1 MPYPPAPWSLKGYC
15 VQTLHLVDTARARQ
29 FVPPDLRVV
38 SVLPGKTLG
47 VVYFASYGPGSAME
61 YDELIVAPA
70 LTRHAGRLGFWI
82 SHIYVDH
89 PDSVAGGREIWGLP
103 KEMAQFAWETGSKDC
118 VVARQGDRVLATV
131 SWGKQRR
138 LWQQP
143 LRLPVISR
151 LGPQVLGFQGKVC
164 GRLGIS
170 RGKLE
175 VPGESPFASLRLG
188 GGGLAYQLRNM
199 DFVASA
205 PVVLDQAPVP
215 AH

>member
-29 FVPPDLRVV
+29 FVPPDLRIV

-47 VVYFASYGPGSAME
+47 VVCFASYGPGSVLE

-70 LTRHAGRLGFWI
+70 LTRHAGKSGFWI

-89 PDSVAGGREIWGLP
+89 EASMAGGREIWGLP
-103 KEMAQFAWETGSKDC
+103 KEMARFTWETGSKDR
-118 VVARQGDRVLATV
+118 VVARQRDRVLATV
-131 SWGKQRR
+131 SWGQQRR

-151 LGPQVLGFQGKVC
+151 LGPELLGFQGKVC

-170 RGKLE
+170 RGRLE
-175 VPGESPFASLRLG
+175 VPPESPFASLGLG
-188 GGGLAYQLRNM
+188 RGGLTYQLRNM
-199 DFVASA
+199 DFVAAA
-205 PVVLDQAPVP
+205 PTVIERAPVP
-215 AH
+215 AR